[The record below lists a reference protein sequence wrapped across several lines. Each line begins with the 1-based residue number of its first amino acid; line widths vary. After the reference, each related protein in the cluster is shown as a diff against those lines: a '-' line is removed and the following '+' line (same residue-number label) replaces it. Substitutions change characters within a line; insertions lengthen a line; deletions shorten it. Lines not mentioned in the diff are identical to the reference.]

1 MHSGSL
7 SPRLVRFEMSAC
19 GQFGTLRHSLMH
31 AAPSAFQRFCKVHEP
46 DTTQCCVWSARLRP
60 LPSDVTTEQERRPDA
75 GLSRYPGLRVVVTG
89 LRSSGRTL

>member
-7 SPRLVRFEMSAC
+7 SLRLVRFEMSAC

-46 DTTQCCVWSARLRP
+46 VTTQCCVWPARLRP
-60 LPSDVTTEQERRPDA
+60 PPDVTTEQERRPDP
-75 GLSRYPGLRVVVTG
+75 GLSRYPGLRIVVTV